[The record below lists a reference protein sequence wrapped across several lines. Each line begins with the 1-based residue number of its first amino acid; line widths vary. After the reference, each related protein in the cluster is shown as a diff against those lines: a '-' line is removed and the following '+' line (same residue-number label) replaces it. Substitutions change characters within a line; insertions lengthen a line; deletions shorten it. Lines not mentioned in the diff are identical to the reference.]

1 MSESGTYKVPRPD
14 ASESAK
20 LAHLGAT
27 AQHPTGEEGV
37 VRVGFEGDDV
47 IGDVGEG
54 VGKEPN
60 VCTDVDGNPAA
71 WHQLG
76 KNREFGLARACLF
89 RDSSN

>member
-1 MSESGTYKVPRPD
+1 MGYR
-14 ASESAK
+14 A
-20 LAHLGAT
+20 LRGW
-27 AQHPTGEEGV
+27 
-37 VRVGFEGDDV
+37 VGFEGDDA

-76 KNREFGLARACLF
+76 KNRKFGLARACLF
-89 RDSSN
+89 RDTLPVED